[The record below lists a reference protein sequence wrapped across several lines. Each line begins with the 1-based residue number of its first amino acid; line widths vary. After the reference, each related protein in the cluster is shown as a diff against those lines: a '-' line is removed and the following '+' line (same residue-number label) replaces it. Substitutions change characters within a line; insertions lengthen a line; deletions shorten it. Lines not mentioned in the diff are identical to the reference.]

1 MGNCVKGK
9 SCKSTC
15 IDRGDKCRVVFSG
28 KQSLSL
34 YSVAE
39 KILLSSAPLKT
50 EEQAVKWFESHKEQI
65 ALSGMGTWGYPNAD
79 MMMVMIEPGGNPK
92 EKQYDKEGKLSPNLK
107 RLEKDLGE
115 EKPVVGKDWGSWYSN
130 NLMFW
135 LNDMRQEALTTVAAK
150 KAGRSREDISG
161 MAKRL
166 RNQEHYDTDGAVVAK
181 MLQLKNKTPFIRKML
196 KVAEGVGAG
205 SVFTQNLSP
214 FDLPSDKYW
223 PFEKLPWRKVLGRD
237 SVLSSRKTWLEYTG
251 GVHADSILKEVRENP
266 RKLVWLSK
274 GPVHTEM
281 FDSIAKKVKAEVK
294 DKKYEWDSAKGK
306 RTSISL
312 RYFKDKET
320 GTVFMSAPHPSY
332 TSWRDQDLEGLSKEL
347 SQLN

>member
-15 IDRGDKCRVVFSG
+15 INRGVECRVVLSE
-28 KQSLSL
+28 KHSSSL

-92 EKQYDKEGKLSPNLK
+92 DKQYDKEGKLSPNLK
-107 RLEKDLGE
+107 RLEKDLGD
-115 EKPVVGKDWGSWYSN
+115 EKPVVGKDWGSWYSH

-135 LNDMRQEALTTVAAK
+135 LNDMRQEALTTIAAK
-150 KAGRSREDISG
+150 KAGKGREDIAE
-161 MAKRL
+161 MAKKIKK
-166 RNQEHYDTDGAVVAK
+166 QVHHDTGGATVSK
-181 MLQLKNKTPFIRKML
+181 MAQINNKSPFTRKML
-196 KVAEGVGAG
+196 KVAEGVGAK
-205 SVFTQNLSP
+205 SIFTQNLSP

-223 PFEKLPWRKVLGRD
+223 PFEKLPWKKVLGRD
-237 SVLSSRKTWLEYTG
+237 SVLSSRKSWLEYTG
-251 GVHADSILKEVRENP
+251 KIHAEKILKEVRENP

-281 FDSIAKKVKAEVK
+281 FDNMAKKVGAEVK
-294 DKKYEWDSAKGK
+294 DKNYEWDSAKGNK
-306 RTSISL
+306 TSISL